1 VETPLCQTQRL
12 PLNFH
17 RVLQCVAVCCSVLQ
31 RIAVCC
37 SVLQCVA
44 VCCSVSQCVAG
55 LCHSVLEMCCSALQG
70 AATRFSYTHLPS
82 PTFAYGEGCGKEVIW
97 QRRWLYCSLCQ
108 VFFFQDLLPSPT
120 FTTQK
125 WFCDIEMSHHPRS
138 DMGRLRSVGSLKLQV
153 SFVKEPYKSDGILQK
168 RPIILRSLLIV
179 ATPYHTI
186 LDWRCHYKW
195 QWIV

>member
-1 VETPLCQTQRL
+1 MLPSFPVKKKKSAFSRLSFQEVTFWKNIPWESYTTWQRLAQAFVETPLCQTQRL

-108 VFFFQDLLPSPT
+108 VFFSKTFCQAPPSP
-120 FTTQK
+120 
-125 WFCDIEMSHHPRS
+125 HRN
-138 DMGRLRSVGSLKLQV
+138 GSVIS
-153 SFVKEPYKSDGILQK
+153 
-168 RPIILRSLLIV
+168 RCR
-179 ATPYHTI
+179 TI
-186 LDWRCHYKW
+186 LDQTRVSSY
-195 QWIV
+195 Q